1 LKRKKKALMRKIYKN
16 PPLIE
21 ALCEFYFAPEIS
33 QDFDSIVNLLYH
45 IEDALEACITDQLRN
60 KFEEVKEC

>member
-1 LKRKKKALMRKIYKN
+1 LKRKKKALMRKRYKN

-21 ALCEFYFAPEIS
+21 ALCE
-33 QDFDSIVNLLYH
+33 LY
-45 IEDALEACITDQLRN
+45 IEDAFEACITDQLRN